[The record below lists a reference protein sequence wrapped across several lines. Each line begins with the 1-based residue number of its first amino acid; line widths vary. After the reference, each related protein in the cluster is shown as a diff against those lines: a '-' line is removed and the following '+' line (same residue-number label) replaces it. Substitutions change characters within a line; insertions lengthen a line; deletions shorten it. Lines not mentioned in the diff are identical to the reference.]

1 VKYIFTKH
9 AKIKFANL
17 AKIGVTIS
25 KKDILGTVK
34 NPQHLDK
41 ISDFPKI
48 IASKT
53 IDEIHILRVV
63 FKSEDDII
71 TIITFY
77 PAKRGRYYEN

>member
-1 VKYIFTKH
+1 MKYIFTKH

-25 KKDILGTVK
+25 KKHVLNTVK

-48 IASKT
+48 IASKN
-53 IDEIHILRVV
+53 IDKNHILRVV